1 MITNKKSKQT
11 SNVKQRKFMNRK
23 EHVYSSHI
31 HFESKSKTFE
41 SNESKLDELKEFE
54 KFEKFV
60 QLKFS
65 SLIEIVEEDSF
76 EVVDFS
82 IIIF

>member
-11 SNVKQRKFMNRK
+11 SNVKQRKSMNK
-23 EHVYSSHI
+23 KKHAYSSHI

-41 SNESKLDELKEFE
+41 SNESKLDKFE
-54 KFEKFV
+54 KFEKFEELV
-60 QLKFS
+60 QLKFF
-65 SLIEIVEEDSF
+65 SLIEVVERNLF